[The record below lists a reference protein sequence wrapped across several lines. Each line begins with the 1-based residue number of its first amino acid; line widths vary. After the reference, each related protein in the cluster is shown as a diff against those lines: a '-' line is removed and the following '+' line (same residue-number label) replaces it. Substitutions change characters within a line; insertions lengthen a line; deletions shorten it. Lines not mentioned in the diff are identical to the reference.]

1 MLPGCEAVPCAQGK
15 VAAAAIAALASVLH
29 ELPADVR
36 KARVLTALRG
46 FWSPRAAALGREVQL
61 ALATRLAELLDGM
74 QGCLD
79 GEEDALAV
87 AACFK

>member
-1 MLPGCEAVPCAQGK
+1 MPGHNIMICTQGK
-15 VAAAAIAALASVLH
+15 VAAAGITALASVLR

-46 FWSPRAAALGREVQL
+46 FWSPRTAALGPEVQL
-61 ALATRLAELLDGM
+61 ALATRLAELLEGV

-79 GEEDALAV
+79 SEEDALAV